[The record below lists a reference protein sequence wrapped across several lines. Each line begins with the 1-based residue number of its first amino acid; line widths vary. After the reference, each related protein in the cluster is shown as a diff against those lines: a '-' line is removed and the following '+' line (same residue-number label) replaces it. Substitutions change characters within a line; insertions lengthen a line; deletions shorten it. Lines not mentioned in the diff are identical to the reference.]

1 MVLGLGWIGWAALA
15 IPVGIGVVISRKRPD
30 FDSIALLGSIL
41 VAPYLH
47 NTEAGMMALLIVARF
62 AARGTSRIVGFGL
75 ILAAGWVTG
84 ISLLASVAMLSAGF
98 LYVTFQRS
106 TWKSAEAP
114 GHSTE

>member
-1 MVLGLGWIGWAALA
+1 MVLGLGWIGWSALA
-15 IPVGIGVVISRKRPD
+15 IPGGIGVVVSRKRPD

-47 NTEAGMMALLIVARF
+47 NTEVGMVALLIVAGF
-62 AARGTSRIVGFGL
+62 AARGMSRIAGFGL

-114 GHSTE
+114 GHPTE